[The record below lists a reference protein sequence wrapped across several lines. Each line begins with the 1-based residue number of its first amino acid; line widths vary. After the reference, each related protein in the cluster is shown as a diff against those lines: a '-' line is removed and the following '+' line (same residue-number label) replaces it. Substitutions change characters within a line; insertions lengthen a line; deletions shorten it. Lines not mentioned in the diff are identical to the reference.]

1 MLQQHKCQVMVVVIS
16 TLGIRREFTVSEMVR
31 GNFKEKV
38 NFELSPK
45 GQLGFRQGASNKGIL
60 DDGQIYI
67 LYTYIYICQI
77 I

>member
-1 MLQQHKCQVMVVVIS
+1 M
-16 TLGIRREFTVSEMVR
+16 REMVR

-60 DDGQIYI
+60 DDGQIHI
-67 LYTYIYICQI
+67 LYIYMPNNLRYI
-77 I
+77 